1 MGCEVSFRDVNQL
14 INNVKGTTFFRCI
27 VFSYSILYCGTPIVI
42 DGLFSDWNDVSSH
55 IDPEGDCFNS
65 DFKDIKI
72 TNDSEFLFVYIDFYH
87 GEFLMQDWNDFHL
100 YIDADNDHLTGHQ
113 ANGIGAELVWNFGNR
128 SGFFVIDD
136 QQIPI
141 MQNDIKLRVAP
152 TITSREFEIA
162 IGLDSPGLTLD
173 GDQQFSNGKI
183 VLSEVNGGGD
193 YIPDDEGGLN
203 FLVSDDDQT
212 LFEPISIERYDEN
225 NIRVLSYNT
234 LNNGIID
241 IDRQES
247 FKRIIKALDPDVIAL
262 QEHSEWD
269 QVGGIIESWFPNQ
282 QWHKSW
288 TYRDLVILS
297 RFQIIQ
303 DASMISSERTMVA
316 ELDTEEH
323 LGSNL
328 LIFNSHLSC
337 CSNNDLRQDQVD
349 EFSGSWRDWML
360 NGDGPF
366 QLEVGAPFIHVG
378 DFNFVG
384 YREQVETLRDGNIVD
399 ESQFGNDFSP
409 DWDFTDIAETFPQHT
424 HKRMGY
430 TWRNDESSFNPGKL
444 DYIFYSD
451 ATITTGNQ
459 FILNSLALDELT
471 LEHYGIEQNDTKNAS
486 DHLPLIID
494 IASTNNLGTKGF
506 ETIPQSFA
514 KYSNYPNPFNSKTN
528 ITYELSMQSTVE
540 IIIVDLSGSI
550 VRNLVKSSQS
560 IGTHTVYWDGLND
573 KGKEMSS
580 GSYFKILTVNN
591 EKFVD
596 KMLFLK

>member
-1 MGCEVSFRDVNQL
+1 
-14 INNVKGTTFFRCI
+14 
-27 VFSYSILYCGTPIVI
+27 
-42 DGLFSDWNDVSSH
+42 
-55 IDPEGDCFNS
+55 
-65 DFKDIKI
+65 
-72 TNDSEFLFVYIDFYH
+72 
-87 GEFLMQDWNDFHL
+87 
-100 YIDADNDHLTGHQ
+100 
-113 ANGIGAELVWNFGNR
+113 
-128 SGFFVIDD
+128 
-136 QQIPI
+136 
-141 MQNDIKLRVAP
+141 
-152 TITSREFEIA
+152 
-162 IGLDSPGLTLD
+162 
-173 GDQQFSNGKI
+173 
-183 VLSEVNGGGD
+183 
-193 YIPDDEGGLN
+193 
-203 FLVSDDDQT
+203 
-212 LFEPISIERYDEN
+212 
-225 NIRVLSYNT
+225 
-234 LNNGIID
+234 
-241 IDRQES
+241 
-247 FKRIIKALDPDVIAL
+247 
-262 QEHSEWD
+262 
-269 QVGGIIESWFPNQ
+269 
-282 QWHKSW
+282 
-288 TYRDLVILS
+288 
-297 RFQIIQ
+297 
-303 DASMISSERTMVA
+303 MISSERTMVA

-323 LGSNL
+323 LGGNL

-366 QLEVGAPFIHVG
+366 QIEVGAPFIHVG

-409 DWDFTDIAETFPQHT
+409 DWDFTNIAETFPQHT

-471 LEHYGIEQNDTKNAS
+471 LEHYGIEQNDTKYAS

-494 IASTNNLGTKGF
+494 IVSTNNLGTKGF

-528 ITYELSMQSTVE
+528 ITYELTMQSTVE

-550 VRNLVKSSQS
+550 VRNLVKSSQP

-573 KGKEMSS
+573 KGEEISS

-591 EKFVD
+591 EKFID